1 MSEFKHLRDNEIE
14 LLAFASAAKIA
25 EPEYIANGFSARF
38 PLEVMRFGRKVS
50 PDAVLALLSAID
62 RLRGV
67 EQAAKALIRCEEEMT
82 HADPREPKE
91 YFESLA
97 DNYNASFEEMRSA
110 LEGTDGA
117 H

>member
-1 MSEFKHLRDNEIE
+1 MTEYKHLRDNEIE
-14 LLAFASAAKIA
+14 LARLAEAAKTA
-25 EPEYIANGFSARF
+25 EQEYLANGFSARV
-38 PLEVMRFGRKVS
+38 PLEIMRFGRKVS
-50 PDAVLALLSAID
+50 PDAILALLSEID

-67 EQAAKALIRCEEEMT
+67 EQAAKALISCEEEMT